1 MRVNSN
7 GLCLD
12 DQGCQVVVD
21 EARLG
26 EDCAECKTRSHSR
39 TILGGVKS
47 DVVNGNSIQLGRQ
60 LRLDGI
66 DKVSDIFTFIGGHL
80 DRLVDARSVVGL
92 EQNP

>member
-1 MRVNSN
+1 MRADSN
-7 GLCLD
+7 EMRLN
-12 DQGCQVVVD
+12 DQGCFVVVD

-26 EDCAECKTRSHSR
+26 DDCAESKTRAHSR
-39 TILGGVKS
+39 TVLGGVKS
-47 DVVNGNSIQLGRQ
+47 DVVHGNSIQLGRQ